1 MSIKMMVWVYVCEGA
16 SAAGGPGQWYKIKR
30 EIKERN
36 ENKEEKDDENYKN
49 TFERHVSFHKS

>member
-1 MSIKMMVWVYVCEGA
+1 MMVWVYVCEGA